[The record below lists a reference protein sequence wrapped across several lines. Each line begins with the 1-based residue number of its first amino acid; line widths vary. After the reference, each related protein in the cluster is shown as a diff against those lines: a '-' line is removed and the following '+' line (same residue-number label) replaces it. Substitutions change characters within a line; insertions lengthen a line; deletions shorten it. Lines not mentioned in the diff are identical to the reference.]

1 MATPQQLVI
10 LQAPPRYTPGQDA
23 QDYANAVNLWLANLY
38 RYLTGVVYLRG
49 NGLFF
54 PPPALPTSGYGLYPG
69 EVFSNGGVLT
79 IVGIDDIWAAGGA
92 ISAAVGSV
100 TVTV

>member
-1 MATPQQLVI
+1 MATPQQLIV
-10 LQAPPRYTPGQDA
+10 LQAPPRYTGQDP

-38 RYLTGVVYLRG
+38 RYVTGVVYLRG

-54 PPPALPTSGYGLYPG
+54 PPPALPTSGFGLFAG

-79 IVGIDDIWAAGGA
+79 IVAVDDIWAGGGA
-92 ISAAVGSV
+92 IGTAVGSV
-100 TVTV
+100 TVSV